1 MASAYFEVR
10 LDDDNDDGGG
20 GGNDDDEKID
30 EKPTGGMSF
39 SVGLDHGDAV
49 DVNDKEEKWVFFSE

>member
-10 LDDDNDDGGG
+10 LDDD
-20 GGNDDDEKID
+20 DDDEAEAEKVD

-49 DVNDKEEKWVFFSE
+49 DVNDKEEKWVFE